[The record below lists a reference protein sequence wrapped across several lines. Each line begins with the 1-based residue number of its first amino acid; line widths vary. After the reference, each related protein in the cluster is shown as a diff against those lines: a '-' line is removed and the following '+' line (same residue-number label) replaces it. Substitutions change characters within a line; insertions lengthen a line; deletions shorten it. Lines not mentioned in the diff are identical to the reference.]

1 MIKLRLCQ
9 AATSWHRHRKD
20 DDDMMRASRQPM
32 TIAQLKRHM
41 DRRFD
46 RLERTKADKSEIR
59 RLREEITRSAD
70 ETRRH
75 FDVVAESL
83 RDDFRIFADAI
94 GRQTERLN
102 QHETRITR
110 LEERS
115 L

>member
-1 MIKLRLCQ
+1 
-9 AATSWHRHRKD
+9 
-20 DDDMMRASRQPM
+20 M

-59 RLREEITRSAD
+59 RLREEIARSTE

-102 QHETRITR
+102 QHETRIIR